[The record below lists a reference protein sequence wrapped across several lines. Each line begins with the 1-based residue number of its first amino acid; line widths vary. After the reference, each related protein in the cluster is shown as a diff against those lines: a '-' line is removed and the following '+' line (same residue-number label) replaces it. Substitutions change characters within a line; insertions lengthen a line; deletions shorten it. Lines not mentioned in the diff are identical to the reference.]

1 MPLIVGLGNP
11 GAEYD
16 HTPHNVGFDIAA
28 RLVKRANV
36 KFRRSRVGEAEE
48 AVLPGS
54 DKVVIFRPLS
64 FMNLSGRPV
73 SAALHWHHFTKK
85 DLLVICDDVNLPF
98 GHLRIRDRGGSGGQK
113 GMRSIIES
121 LGTEEFARLR
131 IGVGGGH
138 AGADVA
144 RHVLSKFSLSRRA
157 VMEPVLELAAD
168 AVECYLRDGLETAM
182 NRFNTQRQAE
192 NTDNPS
198 GENRSPDE
206 SSPKG
211 EA

>member
-11 GAEYD
+11 GAEYH
-16 HTPHNVGFDIAA
+16 HTPHNVGFDILA
-28 RLVKRANV
+28 RLAKRTDV
-36 KFRRSRVGEAEE
+36 TFRRSRVGEAEE
-48 AVLPGS
+48 AAVPGPVKTVL
-54 DKVVIFRPLS
+54 FRPLS
-64 FMNLSGRPV
+64 YMNLSGRPV
-73 SAALHWHHFTKK
+73 SAAMHWHHFSTA

-98 GHLRIRDRGGSGGQK
+98 GHLRLRDRGGSGGQK

-138 AGADVA
+138 PGADVA
-144 RHVLSKFSLSRRA
+144 RHVLSKFSSSRRA
-157 VMEPVLELAAD
+157 ALEPVLEMAAD

-182 NRFNTQRQAE
+182 NRFNTKRQA
-192 NTDNPS
+192 NQSDNPS
-198 GENRSPDE
+198 GDQRSPDE

-211 EA
+211 DD